1 MFKAKYKAHATLDK
15 LKARLVA
22 TGFNQEEGVDFS
34 EVFSLVVKPATMRL
48 ILTLLT
54 VKHWKV
60 HQLDVKILILNGVL
74 TETVYVHQPP
84 SFKLNFF
91 PHHVCKLYKV
101 LYGLK
106 QAARAWTGL
115 VLFFF
120 LN

>member
-34 EVFSLVVKPATMRL
+34 EIFSLVVKPATMRL

-54 VKHWKV
+54 MKHWKV
-60 HQLDVKILILNGVL
+60 HQLDVKNLILNGVL

-84 SFKLNFF
+84 SFINLIFF
-91 PHHVCKLYKV
+91 HIMFANSIKFSMV
-101 LYGLK
+101 
-106 QAARAWTGL
+106 
-115 VLFFF
+115 
-120 LN
+120 

>member
-1 MFKAKYKAHATLDK
+1 MGVKWVFKAKYKAHATLDK

-34 EVFSLVVKPATMRL
+34 EIFSLVVKPATMRL

-60 HQLDVKILILNGVL
+60 HQLDVKNLILNGVL

-84 SFKLNFF
+84 SFINLIFF
-91 PHHVCKLYKV
+91 HIMFANSIKFSMV
-101 LYGLK
+101 
-106 QAARAWTGL
+106 
-115 VLFFF
+115 
-120 LN
+120 